1 MSIRRLRPAAVAAGA
16 LALSVLAAACGH
28 SDKDLG
34 PSTAAS
40 GATVSLAPAPPRTP
54 AAATPALSVAQ
65 ENQLPG
71 TRAWQLSAT
80 PGSGTVEGY
89 VSDQEVQAG
98 RVERFYVNA
107 PRARWVRVELFR
119 MGWYGGRGG
128 RLILRSGEQ
137 PATAQPACHHDDTTG
152 LTECRWH
159 PTWSVRL
166 PTSLVSG
173 VYIGKLVT
181 SAGAQKD
188 TLFVVRAPRPGRLL
202 AQLETST
209 YEAYNDWGGDDLY
222 PSVRRVTA
230 TGSTQGVEVSYDRPY
245 DTISGAGQLFARDIA
260 MVRFLERE
268 GYPVT
273 YTTDAGVDLHP
284 RELLGAR
291 AVLDIGHSEYWSQR
305 AHDAYATARDAG
317 VNLAFFTS
325 DTMGWRVRFGRA
337 TSASSEAGH
346 PDHVI
351 VAYKEH
357 MLLDPDRAQP
367 SGRFPDGG
375 ASVTATVYENCITP
389 RLSLAA
395 GPPVYAYYGWSPS
408 PTLTPRWLFSDTGFT
423 AASIVPGI
431 VGYELD
437 RVAPLPPASVHLVGG
452 GAAVC
457 QGRVAG
463 SDRTYTTLYRAGSGA
478 LVFSAGTMGWQL
490 GLSPLPATSPDAPRV
505 ADPRLVR
512 LTENLLARMLGASHR
527 AGRRS
532 RLRA

>member
-1 MSIRRLRPAAVAAGA
+1 VSIRRHRPAALAAGA
-16 LALSVLAAACGH
+16 LALSAMAAACGQ
-28 SDKDLG
+28 SAKVLG
-34 PSTAAS
+34 PSTAATGS
-40 GATVSLAPAPPRTP
+40 TVALAPAPPGHR
-54 AAATPALSVAQ
+54 AAVAPALSVAQ

-71 TRAWQLSAT
+71 TRAWRLTAKA
-80 PGSGTVEGY
+80 GSGAVEGY
-89 VSDQEVQAG
+89 VSDQEIQAG

-107 PRARWVRVELFR
+107 PHARWVRVELFR

-128 RLILRSGEQ
+128 RLVLRSGER
-137 PATAQPACHHDDTTG
+137 PATAQPPCHHDDTTG

-166 PTSLVSG
+166 PASSVSG

-188 TLFVVRAPRPGRLL
+188 TLLVVRAPRPGPLL

-209 YEAYNDWGGDDLY
+209 YEAYNDWGGGDLY
-222 PSVRRVTA
+222 PSVRRVTI

-245 DTISGAGQLFARDIA
+245 DTVTGAGQLFARDIA

-273 YTTDAGVDLHP
+273 YTTDTGVDLHP

-291 AVLDIGHSEYWSQR
+291 AVLDMGHSEYWSQR
-305 AHDAYATARDAG
+305 AHDAYAAARDAG

-337 TSASSEAGH
+337 TPASSEAGH

-357 MLLDPDRAQP
+357 ALLDPDRVQP

-375 ASVTATVYENCITP
+375 ASVTSTVYENCITP

-408 PTLTPRWLFSDTGFT
+408 PALTPRWLFAGTGFT

-437 RVAPLPPASVHLVGG
+437 RVAPLPPAPVHLIGG
-452 GAAVC
+452 GGAVC

-463 SDRTYTTLYRAGSGA
+463 SDRTYTTLYRASSGA
-478 LVFSAGTMGWQL
+478 LVFSSGTMGWQL
-490 GLSPLPATSPDAPRV
+490 ALSPVPATSPDAPRT

-527 AGRRS
+527 APGRS

>member
-1 MSIRRLRPAAVAAGA
+1 MSRLRPAAVAAGT
-16 LALSVLAAACGH
+16 LGLSVLAAACGH
-28 SDKDLG
+28 SAKDLG

-40 GATVSLAPAPPRTP
+40 GSTGSVALAPARTP
-54 AAATPALSVAQ
+54 ASAAPALSVAQ
-65 ENQLPG
+65 ENRLPG
-71 TRAWQLSAT
+71 TRAWQLSAK
-80 PGSGTVEGY
+80 PGSGMVEGY
-89 VSDQEVQAG
+89 VSEQETQPG

-107 PRARWVRVELFR
+107 PRARSVRVELFR

-128 RLILRSGEQ
+128 RMVLRSGDL
-137 PATAQPACHHDDTTG
+137 PATAQPPCHHDGTTG

-166 PTSLVSG
+166 PASLVSG

-181 SAGAQKD
+181 SARAQKD
-188 TLFVVRAPRPGRLL
+188 TLFVVRAPRPGPLL

-222 PSVRRVTA
+222 PSAQRVTT
-230 TGSTQGVEVSYDRPY
+230 TGSTQGVAVSYDRPY
-245 DTISGAGQLFARDIA
+245 DTITGAGQLFARDIA

-273 YTTDAGVDLHP
+273 YTTDTGVDLHP

-305 AHDAYATARDAG
+305 AHAAYAAARDAG
-317 VNLAFFTS
+317 VSLAFFTS

-337 TSASSEAGH
+337 TRASSEAGH

-357 MLLDPDRAQP
+357 ALLDPDRAQP

-375 ASVTATVYENCITP
+375 ASVTATLYENCITP
-389 RLSLAA
+389 RLGDAA
-395 GPPVYAYYGWSPS
+395 GPPLYAYYGWSPS
-408 PTLTPRWLFSDTGFT
+408 PTLTPRWLFAGTGFT
-423 AASIVPGI
+423 GASIVPGI

-437 RVAPLPPASVHLVGG
+437 RVAPLPPAPVRLIGG

-463 SDRTYTTLYRAGSGA
+463 SDRTYTTLYRARSGA
-478 LVFSAGTMGWQL
+478 LVFSSGTMGWQL
-490 GLSPLPATSPDAPRV
+490 GLSPLPATSPDAPRA

-527 AGRRS
+527 AVGRS

>member
-1 MSIRRLRPAAVAAGA
+1 MSLRRRRPAALAAGA
-16 LALSVLAAACGH
+16 LVLSVMAAACGN
-28 SDKDLG
+28 SVTELA
-34 PSTAAS
+34 PSTVAS
-40 GATVSLAPAPPRTP
+40 GSTVSLAPAPAGHP
-54 AAATPALSVAQ
+54 AAAAQPLSVAQ
-65 ENQLPG
+65 ENRLPG
-71 TRAWQLSAT
+71 TRAWQLGAR
-80 PGSGTVEGY
+80 PGSGTVDGY
-89 VSDQEVQAG
+89 VSDQEILAG

-107 PRARWVRVELFR
+107 PHARWVRVELFR

-128 RLILRSGEQ
+128 RLVLRSGER
-137 PATAQPACHHDDTTG
+137 PATAQRPCHHDDRTG

-166 PTSLVSG
+166 PASLVSG

-181 SAGAQKD
+181 SAGAQRD
-188 TLFVVRAPRPGRLL
+188 CLFVVRARRPGRLL
-202 AQLETST
+202 AELETST

-222 PSVRRVTA
+222 PSVRRVA
-230 TGSTQGVEVSYDRPY
+230 LTGSTQGVEVSYDRPY
-245 DTISGAGQLFARDIA
+245 DTITGAGQLFARDIA

-273 YTTDAGVDLHP
+273 YTTDTGVDLNA

-305 AHDAYATARDAG
+305 AHDAYAAARDAG
-317 VNLAFFTS
+317 VSLAFFTS

-337 TSASSEAGH
+337 TRASSEAGR

-351 VAYKEH
+351 IAYKEQA
-357 MLLDPDRAQP
+357 LLDPARAAP
-367 SGRFPDGG
+367 TGRFPDAG

-389 RLSLAA
+389 RLSRLP

-408 PTLTPRWLFSDTGFT
+408 PTLRPRWLFKGSGFT
-423 AASIVPGI
+423 ADAIVPGI

-437 RVAPLPPASVHLVGG
+437 RVAPLPPAPVHLIGG

-463 SDRTYTTLYRAGSGA
+463 SDRTYTTLYRARSGA
-478 LVFSAGTMGWQL
+478 LVFSTGTMGWQL
-490 GLSPLPATSPDAPRV
+490 GLSPLPATSPDAPRA

-527 AGRRS
+527 APGRS